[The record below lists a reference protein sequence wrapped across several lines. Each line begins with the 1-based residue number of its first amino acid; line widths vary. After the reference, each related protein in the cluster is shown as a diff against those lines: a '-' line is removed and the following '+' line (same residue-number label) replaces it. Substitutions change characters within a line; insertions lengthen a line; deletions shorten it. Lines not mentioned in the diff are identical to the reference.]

1 MLHSEIIINEHYQGF
16 NPVQFGHENCA
27 PSYGYG
33 PAVRTHWLLHYVV
46 SGYGKFSREGITYE
60 VCPGQIFVIPPYLET
75 YYQADE
81 KRPWTYI
88 WIGFTADTVPDVFE
102 EAVIT
107 STKAGAIFD
116 EMLSCG
122 KIENGRSAFLAGCI
136 WKLVSAL
143 LEHDDTKPDYID
155 KALNH
160 MHSSYAMGITVQ
172 EISDLLG
179 LNRRYFSSL
188 FSARVGMPPS
198 EYLIDLR
205 LRKAAELMTKY
216 GESPTTAAL
225 SVGYDDL
232 YHFSKIFKKHYGVGP
247 REYQKKYTG

>member
-1 MLHSEIIINEHYQGF
+1 M
-16 NPVQFGHENCA
+16 
-27 PSYGYG
+27 
-33 PAVRTHWLLHYVV
+33 
-46 SGYGKFSREGITYE
+46 
-60 VCPGQIFVIPPYLET
+60 
-75 YYQADE
+75 
-81 KRPWTYI
+81 
-88 WIGFTADTVPDVFE
+88 
-102 EAVIT
+102 IT

-116 EMLSCG
+116 EMMSCG
-122 KIENGRSAFLAGCI
+122 KIENGRSAFLSGCL

-143 LEHDDTKPDYID
+143 LEHGDSKSDYID

-179 LNRRYFSSL
+179 LNRRYFSTL
-188 FSARVGMPPS
+188 FSQRVGVSPS

-247 REYQKKYTG
+247 REYSKNYN